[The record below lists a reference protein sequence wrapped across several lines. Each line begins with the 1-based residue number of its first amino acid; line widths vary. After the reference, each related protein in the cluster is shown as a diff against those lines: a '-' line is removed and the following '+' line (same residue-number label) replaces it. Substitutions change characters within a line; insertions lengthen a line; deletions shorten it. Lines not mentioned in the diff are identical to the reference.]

1 MQELVKEQSVAWAKL
16 IEKQQNEEK
25 QLNNEQVEQQCF
37 QFQQL
42 LLEAQKQRKK
52 DIELRQKK

>member
-1 MQELVKEQSVAWAKL
+1 MKELVQEQSHLWAKL

-25 QLNNEQVEQQCF
+25 ALNNEQVEQQCV

-42 LLEAQKQRKK
+42 LIDAQKQRKK
-52 DIELRQKK
+52 DIEIRQKK